1 MENKNSS
8 AQAEIQY
15 NNPLGYEKISKLLYK
30 FSVPAIIGMTVN
42 ALYNVVDRIFI
53 GNSPDLGAN
62 GLAAITICF
71 PAMII
76 IMSVG
81 ILLGQGGATLFSI
94 SLGKG
99 DNETADRTLG
109 NATSMLLILGALITV
124 FGSLFLDK
132 LLVLFGASETVLP
145 YAEKYMRII
154 FLGTLFQVIGM
165 GMNNFLRADGKPKL
179 SMATMFIGA
188 GINIILDPILIY
200 GFRMGMSGA
209 AIATIT
215 SQFISM
221 VWSIHHFLKKD
232 AMHRIQKKYMKLD
245 FKLCRQ
251 IISLGMPGFI
261 LQLANSSLALLL
273 NSYLL
278 RYGGD
283 IGVSAMGI
291 VNSLMTLL
299 ILPVIGLNQGLQPI
313 VSFNYG
319 AEKHDRVKKAVKI
332 AMIAGVIIT
341 TIGFMLSHLIPNL
354 LVSMFNREPV
364 LLKSGVHALKL
375 WTLCL
380 PVAGFQIIGANFFQA
395 IGMPKRAMFL
405 TLMRQVIALMPCIVI
420 LAPIMGIDGILLAAP
435 IADALSAFVTAMFFF
450 PFMKKFT
457 KKAPPLETAN

>member
-1 MENKNSS
+1 MEVKNLS
-8 AQAEIQY
+8 AKTDIQY
-15 NNPLGYEKISKLLYK
+15 SNPLGYEKISRLLYK

-76 IMSVG
+76 IMSIG
-81 ILLGQGGATLFSI
+81 ILLGQGGATFFSI

-99 DNETADRTLG
+99 QNEIADKTLG
-109 NATSMLLILGALITV
+109 NTTSMLLILGGIITI

-132 LLVLFGASETVLP
+132 LLVLFGASKTVLP
-145 YAEKYMRII
+145 FAREYMRII
-154 FLGTLFQVIGM
+154 FWGTLFQVIGM
-165 GMNNFLRADGKPKL
+165 GMNNFLRSDGKPKL

-221 VWSIHHFLKKD
+221 IWSVHHFLKKD
-232 AMHRIQKKYMKLD
+232 AVHRIQKRFLKLD
-245 FKLCRQ
+245 LKLCTK
-251 IISLGMPGFI
+251 IVSLGMPGFL
-261 LQLANSSLALLL
+261 LQLANSSLSLLL

-278 RYGGD
+278 KYGGD

-319 AEKHDRVKKAVKI
+319 AEKYDRVKRAVKLAI
-332 AMIAGVIIT
+332 IAGVSIT
-341 TIGFMLSHLIPNL
+341 TLGYILSHLVPNL
-354 LVSMFNREPV
+354 LVSMFNREPQ
-364 LLKSGVHALKL
+364 LLKYGVHALKL

-380 PVAGFQIIGANFFQA
+380 PVAGFQIIAANFFQA

-420 LAPIMGIDGILLAAP
+420 LAPIMGIDGILFAAP
-435 IADALSAFVTAMFFF
+435 IADALSTIVTAIFFF
-450 PFMKKFT
+450 PFIKKFS
-457 KKAPPLETAN
+457 KKDKEIKTT

>member
-1 MENKNSS
+1 MSVKTEV
-8 AQAEIQY
+8 QY

-99 DNETADRTLG
+99 DNETADKTLG
-109 NATSMLLILGALITV
+109 NATSMLLILGAIITI

-132 LLVLFGASETVLP
+132 LLILFGASETVLP
-145 YAEKYMRII
+145 FAKEYMRII
-154 FLGTLFQVIGM
+154 FIGTLFQVIGM
-165 GMNNFLRADGKPKL
+165 GMNNFLRSDGKPKL

-221 VWSIHHFLKKD
+221 IWSIHHFLKKD
-232 AMHRIQKKYMKLD
+232 AKHRIQKKYLKLD
-245 FKLCRQ
+245 FKLCKE

-278 RYGGD
+278 KYGGD

-319 AEKHDRVKKAVKI
+319 AQRYDRVKKAVKLAI
-332 AMIAGVIIT
+332 VAGVSIT
-341 TIGFMLSHLIPNL
+341 TIGFILSHLVPNI
-354 LVSMFNREPV
+354 LVSMFNREPE
-364 LLKSGVHALKL
+364 LLKSGVHALKV

-380 PVAGFQIIGANFFQA
+380 PVAGFQIIAANFFQA
-395 IGMPKRAMFL
+395 IGMPKRAMLL

-420 LAPIMGIDGILLAAP
+420 LAPIMGIDGILFAAP
-435 IADALSAFVTAMFFF
+435 IADALSAVVTAMFFF
-450 PFMKKFT
+450 PFIKKFT
-457 KKAPPLETAN
+457 NREQTA

>member
-1 MENKNSS
+1 MSVKT
-8 AQAEIQY
+8 EIQY

-99 DNETADRTLG
+99 DNETADKTLG
-109 NATSMLLILGALITV
+109 NATSMLLILGAIITI

-132 LLVLFGASETVLP
+132 LLILFGASETVLP
-145 YAEKYMRII
+145 FAKEYMRII
-154 FLGTLFQVIGM
+154 FIGTLFQVIGM
-165 GMNNFLRADGKPKL
+165 GMNNFLRSDGKPKL

-221 VWSIHHFLKKD
+221 IWSVHHFLKKD
-232 AMHRIQKKYMKLD
+232 ALHRIQKKYLKLD
-245 FKLCRQ
+245 FKLCKE
-251 IISLGMPGFI
+251 IIALGMPGFI

-278 RYGGD
+278 KYGGD

-319 AEKHDRVKKAVKI
+319 AQRYDRVKKAVKLAI
-332 AMIAGVIIT
+332 VAGVSIT
-341 TIGFMLSHLIPNL
+341 TIGFILSHLVPNI
-354 LVSMFNREPV
+354 LVSMFNREPE
-364 LLKSGVHALKL
+364 LLKSGVHALKV

-380 PVAGFQIIGANFFQA
+380 PVAGFQIIAANFFQA
-395 IGMPKRAMFL
+395 IGMPKRAMLL

-420 LAPIMGIDGILLAAP
+420 LAPIMGIDGILFAAP
-435 IADALSAFVTAMFFF
+435 IADALSAFVTTIFFF
-450 PFMKKFT
+450 PFIKKFT
-457 KKAPPLETAN
+457 NKDPKRKIS

>member
-1 MENKNSS
+1 MEVKNLS
-8 AQAEIQY
+8 AKTDIQY
-15 NNPLGYEKISKLLYK
+15 SNPLGYEKISRLLYK

-76 IMSVG
+76 IMSIG
-81 ILLGQGGATLFSI
+81 ILLGQGGATFFSI

-99 DNETADRTLG
+99 QNEIADKTLG
-109 NATSMLLILGALITV
+109 NTTSMLLILGGIITI

-132 LLVLFGASETVLP
+132 LLVLFGASKTVLP
-145 YAEKYMRII
+145 FAREYMRII
-154 FLGTLFQVIGM
+154 FGGTLFQVIGM
-165 GMNNFLRADGKPKL
+165 GMNNFLRSDGKPKL

-221 VWSIHHFLKKD
+221 IWSVHHFLKKD
-232 AMHRIQKKYMKLD
+232 AVHRIQKRFLKLD
-245 FKLCRQ
+245 LKLCTK
-251 IISLGMPGFI
+251 IVSLGMPGFL
-261 LQLANSSLALLL
+261 LQLANSSLSLLL

-278 RYGGD
+278 KYGGD

-319 AEKHDRVKKAVKI
+319 AEKYDRVKRAVKLAI
-332 AMIAGVIIT
+332 IAGVSIT
-341 TIGFMLSHLIPNL
+341 TLGYILSHLVPNL
-354 LVSMFNREPV
+354 LVSMFNREPQ
-364 LLKSGVHALKL
+364 LLKYGVHALKL

-380 PVAGFQIIGANFFQA
+380 PVAGFQIIAANFFQA

-420 LAPIMGIDGILLAAP
+420 LAPIMGIDGILFAAP
-435 IADALSAFVTAMFFF
+435 IADALSTIVTAIFFF
-450 PFMKKFT
+450 PFIKKFS
-457 KKAPPLETAN
+457 KKDKEIKTT

>member
-1 MENKNSS
+1 MEEKNLSS
-8 AQAEIQY
+8 KTNTQY

-76 IMSVG
+76 IMSIG
-81 ILLGQGGATLFSI
+81 ILLGQGGATFFSI

-99 DNETADRTLG
+99 QNEIADKTLG
-109 NATSMLLILGALITV
+109 NTTSMLLILGAIITI

-132 LLVLFGASETVLP
+132 LLVLFGASKTVLP
-145 YAEKYMRII
+145 FAREYMRII
-154 FLGTLFQVIGM
+154 FWGTLFQVIGM
-165 GMNNFLRADGKPKL
+165 GMNNFLRSDGKPKL

-200 GFRMGMSGA
+200 GFKMGMSGA

-221 VWSIHHFLKKD
+221 IWSIHHFLKKD
-232 AMHRIQKKYMKLD
+232 ALHRIQKRFLKLD
-245 FKLCRQ
+245 LKLCTK
-251 IISLGMPGFI
+251 IVSLGMPGFL

-278 RYGGD
+278 KYGGD

-319 AEKHDRVKKAVKI
+319 AEKYDRVKRAVKLAI
-332 AMIAGVIIT
+332 IAGVSIT
-341 TIGFMLSHLIPNL
+341 TLGYILSHLVPNL
-354 LVSMFNREPV
+354 LVSMFNREPQ
-364 LLKSGVHALKL
+364 LLKYGVHALKL

-380 PVAGFQIIGANFFQA
+380 PVAGFQIIAANFFQA

-420 LAPIMGIDGILLAAP
+420 LAPIMGIDGILFAAP
-435 IADALSAFVTAMFFF
+435 IADALSTIVTAIFFF
-450 PFMKKFT
+450 PFIKKFS
-457 KKAPPLETAN
+457 KKDKEIKTA

>member
-1 MENKNSS
+1 MSVKT
-8 AQAEIQY
+8 EIQY

-99 DNETADRTLG
+99 DNETADKTLG
-109 NATSMLLILGALITV
+109 NATSMLLILGAIITI

-132 LLVLFGASETVLP
+132 LLILLGASETVLP
-145 YAEKYMRII
+145 FAKEYMRII
-154 FLGTLFQVIGM
+154 FIGTLFQVIGM
-165 GMNNFLRADGKPKL
+165 GMNNFLRSDGKPKL

-221 VWSIHHFLKKD
+221 IWSVHHFLKKD
-232 AMHRIQKKYMKLD
+232 ALHRIQKKYLKLD
-245 FKLCRQ
+245 FKLCKE
-251 IISLGMPGFI
+251 IIALGMPGFI

-278 RYGGD
+278 KYGGD

-319 AEKHDRVKKAVKI
+319 AQRYDRVKKAVKLAI
-332 AMIAGVIIT
+332 VAGVSIT
-341 TIGFMLSHLIPNL
+341 TIGFILSHLVPNI
-354 LVSMFNREPV
+354 LVSMFNREPE
-364 LLKSGVHALKL
+364 LLKSGVHALKV

-380 PVAGFQIIGANFFQA
+380 PVAGFQIIAANFFQA
-395 IGMPKRAMFL
+395 IGMPKRAMLL

-420 LAPIMGIDGILLAAP
+420 LAPIMGIDGILFAAP
-435 IADALSAFVTAMFFF
+435 IADALSAFVTAIFFF
-450 PFMKKFT
+450 PFIKKFT
-457 KKAPPLETAN
+457 NKDPKRKIS

>member
-1 MENKNSS
+1 MSVKT
-8 AQAEIQY
+8 EIQY

-99 DNETADRTLG
+99 DNETADKTLG
-109 NATSMLLILGALITV
+109 NATSMLLILGAIITI

-132 LLVLFGASETVLP
+132 LLILFGASETVLP
-145 YAEKYMRII
+145 FAKEYMRII
-154 FLGTLFQVIGM
+154 FIGTLFQVIGM
-165 GMNNFLRADGKPKL
+165 GMNNFLRSDGKPKL

-221 VWSIHHFLKKD
+221 IWSIHHFLKKD
-232 AMHRIQKKYMKLD
+232 AKHRIQKKYLRLD
-245 FKLCRQ
+245 FKLCKE

-278 RYGGD
+278 KYGGD

-319 AEKHDRVKKAVKI
+319 AQRYDRVKKAVKLAI
-332 AMIAGVIIT
+332 VAGVSIT
-341 TIGFMLSHLIPNL
+341 TIGFILSHLVPNI
-354 LVSMFNREPV
+354 LVSMFNREPE
-364 LLKSGVHALKL
+364 LLKSGVHALKV

-380 PVAGFQIIGANFFQA
+380 PVAGFQIIAANFFQA
-395 IGMPKRAMFL
+395 IGMPKRAMLL

-420 LAPIMGIDGILLAAP
+420 LAPIMGIDGILFAAP
-435 IADALSAFVTAMFFF
+435 IADALSAVVTAMFFF
-450 PFMKKFT
+450 PFIKKFT
-457 KKAPPLETAN
+457 NREQTA

>member
-1 MENKNSS
+1 MQKGKTSS
-8 AQAEIQY
+8 EVQF

-76 IMSVG
+76 IMSIG

-94 SLGKG
+94 SLGEGNSEK
-99 DNETADRTLG
+99 ADKVLG
-109 NATSMLLILGALITV
+109 NATSMLLILGAIITV
-124 FGSLFLDK
+124 AGTVFLDK
-132 LLVLFGASETVLP
+132 LLVLFGASQTVLP
-145 YAEKYMRII
+145 FAREYMRII
-154 FLGTLFQVIGM
+154 FFGTIFQVIGM

-200 GFRMGMSGA
+200 GLRMGMRGA

-221 VWSIHHFLKKD
+221 VWSVHHFLKKD
-232 AMHRIQKKYMKLD
+232 AQHRIQKKYLRLEP
-245 FKLCRQ
+245 KLCMS
-251 IISLGMPGFI
+251 IISLGMPGFL

-283 IGVSAMGI
+283 IGVSGMGI

-299 ILPVIGLNQGLQPI
+299 VLPVIGLNQGLQPI

-319 AEKHDRVKKAVKI
+319 AKQYDRVKKAVKL
-332 AMIAGVIIT
+332 AMIAGVSIT
-341 TIGFMLSHLIPNL
+341 TLGFILSHVIPDL
-354 LVSMFNREPV
+354 MVSMFNRQPE
-364 LLKSGVHALKL
+364 LLKFGVHALKL

-395 IGMPKRAMFL
+395 IGMPKRAMVL

-420 LAPIMGIDGILLAAP
+420 LSSFMGIDGILYSAP
-435 IADALSAFVTAMFFF
+435 FADAISAAVTAMFFF
-450 PFMKKFT
+450 PFMKNFT
-457 KKAPPLETAN
+457 AEKQEIKAA

>member
-1 MENKNSS
+1 MSVKT
-8 AQAEIQY
+8 EIQY

-99 DNETADRTLG
+99 DNETADKTLG
-109 NATSMLLILGALITV
+109 NATSMLLILGAIITI

-132 LLVLFGASETVLP
+132 LLILFGASETVLP
-145 YAEKYMRII
+145 FAKEYMRII
-154 FLGTLFQVIGM
+154 FIGTLFQVIGM
-165 GMNNFLRADGKPKL
+165 GMNNFLRSDGKPKL

-221 VWSIHHFLKKD
+221 IWSVHHFLKKD
-232 AMHRIQKKYMKLD
+232 ALHRIQKKYLKLD
-245 FKLCRQ
+245 FKLCKE
-251 IISLGMPGFI
+251 IIALGMPGFI

-278 RYGGD
+278 KYGGD

-319 AEKHDRVKKAVKI
+319 AQRYDRVKKAVKLAI
-332 AMIAGVIIT
+332 VAGVSIT
-341 TIGFMLSHLIPNL
+341 TIGFILSHLVPNI
-354 LVSMFNREPV
+354 LVSMFNREPE
-364 LLKSGVHALKL
+364 LLKSGVHALKV

-380 PVAGFQIIGANFFQA
+380 PVAGFQIIAANFFQA
-395 IGMPKRAMFL
+395 IGMPKRAMLL

-420 LAPIMGIDGILLAAP
+420 LAPIMGIDGILFAAP
-435 IADALSAFVTAMFFF
+435 IADALSAVVTAMFFF
-450 PFMKKFT
+450 PFIKKFT
-457 KKAPPLETAN
+457 NREQTA

>member
-1 MENKNSS
+1 MEKSKTSS
-8 AQAEIQY
+8 EVKF

-94 SLGKG
+94 SLGQGKN
-99 DNETADRTLG
+99 DKADKILG
-109 NATSMLLILGALITV
+109 NATSMLIILGLLITV
-124 FGSLFLDK
+124 FGSIFLDK
-132 LLVLFGASETVLP
+132 LLVLFGASQAVLP
-145 YAEKYMRII
+145 FAKQYMRII
-154 FLGTLFQVIGM
+154 FFGTLFQVIGM

-232 AMHRIQKKYMKLD
+232 ALHRIQKKYLKLD
-245 FKLCRQ
+245 FKLCLN
-251 IISLGMPGFI
+251 IVSLGMPGFI
-261 LQLANSSLALLL
+261 LQLANSLLALLL

-283 IGVSAMGI
+283 IGVSGMGI

-319 AEKHDRVKKAVKI
+319 AKQHHRVKESVKLAI
-332 AMIAGVIIT
+332 ISALTIT
-341 TIGFMLSHLIPNL
+341 TLGFVLSHTIPNL
-354 LVSMFNREPV
+354 MVSMFNRQPE
-364 LLKSGVHALKL
+364 LLKFGVHALKI

-380 PVAGFQIIGANFFQA
+380 PVAGFQIVGANFFQA

-420 LAPIMGIDGILLAAP
+420 LSSFMGIDGILFSAP
-435 IADALSAFVTAMFFF
+435 FADAISSVVTACFFF

-457 KKAPPLETAN
+457 VKKQELKAA

>member
-1 MENKNSS
+1 MEVKNLS
-8 AQAEIQY
+8 AKTDIQY

-76 IMSVG
+76 IMSIG

-99 DNETADRTLG
+99 ENDIADKTLG
-109 NATSMLLILGALITV
+109 NATSMLLILGAIITIL
-124 FGSLFLDK
+124 GSIFLDK
-132 LLVLFGASETVLP
+132 LLVLFGASKTVLP
-145 YAEKYMRII
+145 FAKEYMRII

-165 GMNNFLRADGKPKL
+165 GMNNFLRSDGKPKL

-221 VWSIHHFLKKD
+221 IWSVHHFLKKD
-232 AMHRIQKKYMKLD
+232 ALHRIQKKFLKLD
-245 FKLCRQ
+245 LKLCTK
-251 IISLGMPGFI
+251 IVSLGMPGFL

-278 RYGGD
+278 KYGGD

-319 AEKHDRVKKAVKI
+319 AEKYGRVKRAVKFAI
-332 AMIAGVIIT
+332 IAGVSIT
-341 TIGFMLSHLIPNL
+341 TLGFILSHLVPNL
-354 LVSMFNREPV
+354 LVSMFNREPQ
-364 LLKSGVHALKL
+364 LLKYGVHALKL

-380 PVAGFQIIGANFFQA
+380 PVTGFQIIAANFFQA
-395 IGMPKRAMFL
+395 IGMPKRAMLL

-420 LAPIMGIDGILLAAP
+420 LAPILGIDGILFSAP
-435 IADALSAFVTAMFFF
+435 IADALSAIVTAMFFF
-450 PFMKKFT
+450 PFMKKFS
-457 KKAPPLETAN
+457 KKDKEIKTA